1 MDALGG
7 VSLSP
12 ASHGVG
18 QVTAVLAVD
27 PSPRL
32 QLPVAAVRDGVV
44 DAASPAWDEETQL
57 PPGSRLPERW
67 SRLVDTASSSPGII
81 QRARTARARAVEG
94 TVWMALPPGG

>member
-7 VSLSP
+7 VYLSP
-12 ASHGVG
+12 ASHGLE

-32 QLPVAAVRDGVV
+32 QLPLSAVRDGVV

-57 PPGSRLPERW
+57 PPGSRLPVRW
-67 SRLVDTASSSPGII
+67 LPLVASADVYKR
-81 QRARTARARAVEG
+81 QV
-94 TVWMALPPGG
+94 